1 MDVFQLLFLDVPAGP
16 HLSGGQ
22 NLHEMS
28 SVLVESVTKGAVGLE
43 GGVFSS
49 LPKFTSDVSK
59 VVSCG
64 AGLSKA
70 FIGQKNAF
78 TVDCSKAGVK
88 KCEERA
94 LMVPE
99 SGELILDVLVLV
111 LQEPTC

>member
-1 MDVFQLLFLDVPAGP
+1 MDLFQLMFLYLPAGP

-22 NLHEMS
+22 NLHETS
-28 SVLVESVTKGAVGLE
+28 SVLVESISKSAAV

-59 VVSCG
+59 VVSFG

-70 FIGQKNAF
+70 FISQKNAF
-78 TVDCSKAGVK
+78 MVDCSKAGEK
-88 KCEERA
+88 RCEESS
-94 LMVPE
+94 LMVSE
-99 SGELILDVLVLV
+99 TGDLICDVLVLV